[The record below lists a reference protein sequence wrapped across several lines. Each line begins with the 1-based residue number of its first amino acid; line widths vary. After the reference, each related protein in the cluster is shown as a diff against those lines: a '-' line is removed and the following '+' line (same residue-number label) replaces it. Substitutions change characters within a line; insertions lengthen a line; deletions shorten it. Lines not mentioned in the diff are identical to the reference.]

1 MASAVINVA
10 GTRTKTLKRNP
21 SNIPTIAP
29 IAKKYIM
36 GVPTSRK
43 SPLPRGTIF
52 GPVSS
57 DASLVK
63 LISNFGRSKTAAMQ
77 KHRAVHNIR
86 FALNRKFMKCDG
98 ATSHRLLRRR
108 IADERNGADQG
119 TQQEVPALGGRG
131 SIAVLVVPWHDPVS
145 ELARQYRQMSRCV
158 RLLSSCG
165 DDAGP

>member
-43 SPLPRGTIF
+43 SLLPRGTIF

-77 KHRAVHNIR
+77 KHRAVQNIG
-86 FALNRKFMKCDG
+86 FVLNRKFVKFVG
-98 ATSHRLLRRR
+98 ATSPPAYYEEELRISEIMAQARERTNKPRR
-108 IADERNGADQG
+108 KE
-119 TQQEVPALGGRG
+119 GRG
-131 SIAVLVVPWHDPVS
+131 SIAVLVVLWHNP
-145 ELARQYRQMSRCV
+145 
-158 RLLSSCG
+158 
-165 DDAGP
+165 